1 MQPEKWI
8 ADTAVCGAPQQA
20 KKILVQALDTFHQ
33 TLSLGFKSFNGVFS
47 VQVTFKLVLRH
58 THTRMNIADGL
69 DMSFCKGHRFLK
81 TEIGTM
87 ENMTDVFLINLRL
100 YLQYWTPKCVSE
112 SANVTAQVSVC
123 PQTSAV
129 VLQVFTLS
137 GSAVL
142 TVVCSYSPCV
152 VYCGPEPT
160 MGPIPLQICLPKKLL
175 WWNVRQGKGRW
186 GQTVKLFSLS
196 LCFTPLTDFQNLHL
210 AVIASKK
217 EEFNQSVFMRL
228 CVLFAYLI
236 TDAVL
241 CLEICWIYI
250 CVRTLE

>member
-1 MQPEKWI
+1 
-8 ADTAVCGAPQQA
+8 
-20 KKILVQALDTFHQ
+20 
-33 TLSLGFKSFNGVFS
+33 
-47 VQVTFKLVLRH
+47 
-58 THTRMNIADGL
+58 
-69 DMSFCKGHRFLK
+69 
-81 TEIGTM
+81 M

-186 GQTVKLFSLS
+186 GQTMKLFSLS
-196 LCFTPLTDFQNLHL
+196 LCFTPLTNFQNLHL